1 VSQRGHFACWLR
13 DAVHGWFRARGPL
26 HLHST
31 PGHALAYEEERT
43 RCLASPFPPI
53 VFTCMGEEK
62 EVMGVHKAI
71 SNNLDES
78 GIIDTAGSLWLASS
92 SPATFWERTSSRC
105 VRAPREH
112 VDRAC
117 GNGGGDRSAQEP
129 WLVGSLPLWRWIK
142 FPRSSRNRKSE
153 AGAHGRKEKGRRRP
167 SCCEALNAASAGCGL
182 WPFRWQMHEYVLLP
196 CLCRLGTARTS
207 PRGTGPPLAPNR
219 SVVVV
224 ATCKLGLTWRASLST
239 FFHFFQMISS

>member
-1 VSQRGHFACWLR
+1 MPS
-13 DAVHGWFRARGPL
+13 HGWFRARGPL

-31 PGHALAYEEERT
+31 RGHALAYEEERT

-62 EVMGVHKAI
+62 EVMGVQKAI

-117 GNGGGDRSAQEP
+117 GNGGGDRSAQKP

-153 AGAHGRKEKGRRRP
+153 AGAEKGGRRP
-167 SCCEALNAASAGCGL
+167 SCLAGVRRWTRPRLAVGCGHSDA
-182 WPFRWQMHEYVLLP
+182 R
-196 CLCRLGTARTS
+196 CTSTTAVPLQARYSKDVATRNS
-207 PRGTGPPLAPNR
+207 RTGPAPNR

-224 ATCKLGLTWRASLST
+224 ATCKLGLRDALRCLPS
-239 FFHFFQMISS
+239 FIFQMISW